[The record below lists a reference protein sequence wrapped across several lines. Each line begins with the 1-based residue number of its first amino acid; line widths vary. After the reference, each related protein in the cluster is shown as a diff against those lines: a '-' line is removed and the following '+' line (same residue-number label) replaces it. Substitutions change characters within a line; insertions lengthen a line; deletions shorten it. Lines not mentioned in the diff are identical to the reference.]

1 MPINIVPFFSM
12 VSPKAL
18 KEEVLAEIQQ
28 EGVRLVTSASELSAN
43 EPFLIFI
50 GTGGTENDVADF
62 LNAVD
67 GVTQVTILSYDQRN
81 SLPASMEIRAYLE
94 KNGVRARI
102 MHKPLVQLRDL
113 LGRYSRYSEILEK
126 IKNSRLGI
134 IGKPSTWLI
143 ASTVEPEK
151 VVQEWGIEMVDIPI
165 EQLTKRLAAEADKKS
180 ITAIGE
186 FQTNAHCQ
194 DVTDLEVQKAG
205 TVLQRLEEIVREQ
218 RLDAVTVQCFT
229 LLQDTGISGCFSLSS
244 LNDVTD
250 LVAGC
255 EGDVPATFT
264 MMLSKAITR
273 NASFMANV
281 ASVDVELNTTVFA
294 HCTIPLSLTEEYEIT
309 THFETGMS
317 IGVRGKMAPT
327 EVTVFKVFGDDLSK
341 FWVSSGT
348 VLENLVNETGCRT
361 QIRVMMDEPVEYF
374 LEESF
379 ANHHIIIP
387 GDHAQEIIDF
397 FDYVA
402 QRKKS
407 IV

>member
-12 VSPKAL
+12 VSPKNL

-28 EGVRLVTSASELSAN
+28 DGVRLVTSASELSAN

-67 GVTQVTILSYDQRN
+67 SATQVTILSYDQRN

-94 KNGVRARI
+94 KKGVRARI
-102 MHKPLVQLRDL
+102 VHKPLAQLRNL
-113 LGRYSRYSEILEK
+113 LARYSGYSEILEK

-151 VVQEWGIEMVDIPI
+151 VAQEWGIEMVDIPI
-165 EQLTKRLAAEADKKS
+165 EKLTKQLAAEADMKS
-180 ITAIGE
+180 ISAIRK
-186 FQTNAHCQ
+186 FQTKALCQ
-194 DVTDLEVQKAG
+194 DVSDMDIHKAG
-205 TVLQRLEEIVREQ
+205 KVLQRMEEIVREH
-218 RLDAVTVQCFT
+218 RLDAVTMQCFT

-244 LNDVTD
+244 LNDMTD
-250 LVAGC
+250 FVAGC

-264 MMLSKAITR
+264 MMLSKAITG

-281 ASVDVELNTTVFA
+281 ASVNVEFNTAVFA

-317 IGVRGKMAPT
+317 IGVRGKMALT
-327 EVTVFKVFGDDLSK
+327 DVTVFKVFGDDLSK
-341 FWVSSGT
+341 FWVSNGT

-407 IV
+407 IS

>member
-1 MPINIVPFFSM
+1 MPINLVPFFSM
-12 VSPKAL
+12 VSPKDL
-18 KEEVLAEIQQ
+18 MDEVLAEIQQ
-28 EGVRLVTSASELSAN
+28 KGVRLITSASELCAN

-81 SLPASMEIRAYLE
+81 SLPASMEIRAHLE
-94 KNGVRARI
+94 KKGVRARI
-102 MHKPLVQLRDL
+102 VHKPLAELHDL
-113 LGRYSRYSEILEK
+113 LNRYSTYSEILEK

-151 VVQEWGIEMVDIPI
+151 VAQEWGMEMVDIPI
-165 EQLTKRLAAEADKKS
+165 EQLTKRLAAEADMNS
-180 ITAIGE
+180 ISPIRN
-186 FQTNAHCQ
+186 FQTNAICQ
-194 DVTDLEVQKAG
+194 DVDDSEVQKAG
-205 TVLQRLEEIVREQ
+205 TVLQRMEEIVREH

-250 LVAGC
+250 FVAGC

-264 MMLSKAITR
+264 MMLSKAITG

-281 ASVDVELNTTVFA
+281 ASVDVELNTAVFA
-294 HCTIPLSLTEEYEIT
+294 HCTIPLSLIEEYEIT

-317 IGVRGKMAPT
+317 IGVRGKMSLT
-327 EVTVFKVFGDDLSK
+327 DVTVFKVFGDDLSK

-361 QIRVMMDEPVEYF
+361 QIRVMMDESVEYF

-407 IV
+407 IG